1 MEAFDCN
8 AMKKSILDTV
18 RVLVC
23 ISPRS
28 FPPLQNHPQVMR
40 TYGFIFFYYSDIS
53 ETKSR

>member
-40 TYGFIFFYYSDIS
+40 TYGFIFFYYRDIS